1 MISHQCVGIMNA
13 LHVGE
18 GAGKLMDL
26 KPRGLRPRANLH
38 AHQINEHDLDMR
50 RDAGSPAGQFGS
62 SLANL
67 VGRVAGALAALAP
80 GSRPIGRPMRS
91 VERELEESW
100 PHGRFDQG

>member
-1 MISHQCVGIMNA
+1 MILRQRVRIMNA

-26 KPRGLRPRANLH
+26 KPRSLRPRANVH
-38 AHQINEHDLDMR
+38 AHQINEHDLDMHR
-50 RDAGSPAGQFGS
+50 EPGRPAGQLGS

-67 VGRVAGALAALAP
+67 FGRVAGALAALAP
-80 GSRPIGRPMRS
+80 GSRAMGPPMRS

-100 PHGRFDQG
+100 PRGRFDQG